1 MERLQQTI
9 LHEHWRVVFRRT
21 YFTGR
26 AALHRTLQRFMRF
39 YNFER
44 PHHGYRVRGRTP
56 ATIVFGA
63 KAVAR

>member
-1 MERLQQTI
+1 
-9 LHEHWRVVFRRT
+9 VAFRRA

-26 AALHRTLQRFMRF
+26 VALHRSLQRFMRF

-56 ATIVFGA
+56 AAIIFGA
-63 KAVAR
+63 QAVAR